1 MRESLLNEYN
11 LKTDKDIEYFVKFA
25 NALYELKQNSE
36 EKFQEYVKIL
46 REILIEQQENENI
59 LDNILKTLT
68 WVGVFLLKA
77 FNYNTKSNR

>member
-1 MRESLLNEYN
+1 MRESLLNKYN
-11 LKTDKDIEYFVKFA
+11 LKTDEDVEYFVKFA

-68 WVGVFLLKA
+68 
-77 FNYNTKSNR
+77 

>member
-59 LDNILKTLT
+59 LDNILKILT
-68 WVGVFLLKA
+68 FIDVF
-77 FNYNTKSNR
+77 TESM

>member
-1 MRESLLNEYN
+1 MCENLLNEYN
-11 LKTDKDIEYFVKFA
+11 SKTDKDIEYFVKFT

-68 WVGVFLLKA
+68 
-77 FNYNTKSNR
+77 

>member
-1 MRESLLNEYN
+1 MRGINTTCENLLNEYN

-46 REILIEQQENENI
+46 REILIEQQENENT

-68 WVGVFLLKA
+68 
-77 FNYNTKSNR
+77 

>member
-1 MRESLLNEYN
+1 MCENLLNEYN
-11 LKTDKDIEYFVKFA
+11 SKTDKDIEYFVKFA

-59 LDNILKTLT
+59 LDNILK
-68 WVGVFLLKA
+68 
-77 FNYNTKSNR
+77 NTYLGKCFFVESR

>member
-1 MRESLLNEYN
+1 MYENLLNEYN
-11 LKTDKDIEYFVKFA
+11 LKTDEDVEYFVKFA

-68 WVGVFLLKA
+68 
-77 FNYNTKSNR
+77 